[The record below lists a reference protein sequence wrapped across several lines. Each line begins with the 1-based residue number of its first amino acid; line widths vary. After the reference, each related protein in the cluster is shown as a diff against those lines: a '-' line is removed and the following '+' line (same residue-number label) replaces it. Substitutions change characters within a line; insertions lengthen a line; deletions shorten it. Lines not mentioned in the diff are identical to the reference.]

1 MLQQERKMD
10 GTNMH
15 RGPNISVEHGGLW
28 GIQSASGVK
37 KKVLVL
43 EEMFSASIGRIVRRI
58 KKKQLVPIP
67 IL

>member
-37 KKVLVL
+37 KR
-43 EEMFSASIGRIVRRI
+43 SIGSRRDVFSI
-58 KKKQLVPIP
+58 YRKNCKEN
-67 IL
+67 